1 VSELDPDLA
10 AACSAE
16 RNVTAAA
23 VTAAAITRDRMLVA
37 VLARTATKPAKLAA
51 AHRRWPL
58 AIAAAACI
66 SIGYAAGRVTAP
78 EPARPV
84 VVVAIDAGIAQP
96 QAVPVDAAI
105 AHDAPPPRPPQPRPR
120 PAAIGKDN
128 AEALL
133 LDQARAAL
141 RRHLPA
147 DALVALEHH
156 RRAFPTGQ
164 LREERDVLL
173 IEVALAQDRRADA
186 NELIAGYL
194 DRYPHGSLRGH
205 VEELQRELDRLIGHG
220 H

>member
-10 AACSAE
+10 AAYSTERRLTAE
-16 RNVTAAA
+16 A
-23 VTAAAITRDRMLVA
+23 VTAAGITRERMLVA
-37 VLARTATKPAKLAA
+37 MLARTAAPQPKLAA
-51 AHRRWPL
+51 RRRRWWAL
-58 AIAAAACI
+58 AIAAAAVCV
-66 SIGYAAGRVTAP
+66 SIGYAAGRVVAP
-78 EPARPV
+78 PEVAPAR
-84 VVVAIDAGIAQP
+84 VVVAIDA
-96 QAVPVDAAI
+96 AVAPPVDAAV
-105 AHDAPPPRPPQPRPR
+105 AAVVPDAPPPPRPK

-147 DALVALEHH
+147 DARVALEHH
-156 RRAFPTGQ
+156 LRTFPTGQ

-186 NELIAGYL
+186 NELIAAYL

-205 VEELQRELDRLIGHG
+205 VEELERELDRLIGHG